1 MPVAL
6 INPLTDERWLRLI
19 HDRPSSVFHSRG
31 WLRTLADTYDLDVG
45 AVIVQSSDGS
55 PVAGMPF
62 CQLSDIRGTRIACLP
77 FSDYCDPLVD
87 DDASWRALIGSL
99 LEQGKPIMLR
109 CVHSRVPLSDGRFV
123 VTKQAHWHGT
133 DLRRGLD
140 DLWAGLD
147 AAARRAI
154 RRAQRYDVQVE
165 PASDPEMLRAF
176 FEMHLDVRKHKYR
189 LLAQPYRFFE
199 NIWHYLLQDGHG
211 QLLMATR
218 DRDVLGG
225 ILLLEWQDVLYYKFN
240 ASAASGLIYRP
251 NDLLVW
257 EAIRYG
263 CKRNFARLDFGLSD
277 WGQTGL
283 LEFKGKYATE
293 EKVITFLQCIP
304 PVVARVACHDV
315 QHLLPRLTELFTDPG
330 VPDAITEQAGNLLY
344 RLFA

>member
-6 INPLTDERWLRLI
+6 IDPFTDERWLRLI
-19 HDRPSSVFHSRG
+19 HARPSSVFHSRG
-31 WLRTLADTYDLDVG
+31 WLRALADTYDLDVG
-45 AVIVQSSDGS
+45 AVIVHSSGGS

-62 CQLSDIRGTRIACLP
+62 CHLSDIRGTRIACLP
-77 FSDYCDPLVD
+77 FSDYCDPLVH
-87 DDASWRALIGSL
+87 DDASWRVLIGCL
-99 LEQGKPIMLR
+99 LEKGQPVMLR
-109 CVHSRVPLSDGRFV
+109 CVHSQEPLSDGRFV
-123 VTKQAHWHGT
+123 VYKQAHWHGI

-140 DLWAGLD
+140 DLWTGLGS
-147 AAARRAI
+147 AARRAI
-154 RRAQRYDVQVE
+154 RRAQRCGVQVR
-165 PASDPEMLRAF
+165 PTSDPKMLRSF
-176 FEMHLDVRKHKYR
+176 YEMHLDVRKHKYR

-199 NIWHYLLQDGHG
+199 NIWHYLLQDGRG

-240 ASAASGLIYRP
+240 ASAASTLTYRP

-263 CKRNFARLDFGLSD
+263 CQRNLARLDFGLTD

-283 LEFKGKYATE
+283 LDFKGKYATE
-293 EKVITFLQCIP
+293 EKVITFLQHIP
-304 PVVARVACHDV
+304 QVLVEPVCPDV

-330 VPDAITEQAGNLLY
+330 VPNAITEQAGDLLY
-344 RLFA
+344 SLFA